1 MAMQGSRKPKMKR
14 NFLGDLPSF
23 LRMVQ
28 EKVALSRPRVPHTWG
43 TVVREVVMV
52 VRETPLRT
60 PMMVINIEMRMMTIL
75 KRMARLMMRVTP

>member
-1 MAMQGSRKPKMKR
+1 MKR

-43 TVVREVVMV
+43 TVVREVM
-52 VRETPLRT
+52 RKNPLGT
-60 PMMVINIEMRMMTIL
+60 PMMAINILMEMMLRTMTIL
-75 KRMARLMMRVTP
+75 KGMARLVMRVTP